1 MTVHDFSKNEQST
14 TPPPNPSET
23 KINPSRPLPPEVK
36 ERFSLKFPVLRLRSL
51 PPSVVKSA
59 GHDQIHSLSML
70 PKLSPKARFQQP
82 AETEDKKSTNK
93 NVQEC
98 HQTVAPVE
106 QEDNRRIRP
115 EEEKEDSI
123 KWTVLKNCPT
133 DPHYLLR
140 PQNPAECL
148 AVNTLSGLT
157 CGVPQ
162 KGLSQNKH
170 KIRVDFK
177 VCFSVYQLVCLDLY
191 KFEGIQFSTLLRAG
205 FLVNASKESSH
216 PFFPCVC
223 QEDCA
228 VQNVWLM
235 GGLSVLTSVSTT
247 PQPVCLLCASKG
259 RHEVNDA

>member
-14 TPPPNPSET
+14 TPPPKPSEAV
-23 KINPSRPLPPEVK
+23 ISPSHPLPPDVT
-36 ERFSLKFPVLRLRSL
+36 ERFSLKFPVLRLHSL

-59 GHDQIHSLSML
+59 VHEQIHSLSML
-70 PKLSPKARFQQP
+70 PKRSPKACFQQP
-82 AETEDKKSTNK
+82 AETEDKKSSNR
-93 NVQEC
+93 NGQEC

-106 QEDNRRIRP
+106 QEDYRRNRP
-115 EEEKEDSI
+115 KEEKEEDSL

-140 PQNPAECL
+140 PQNPAECP

-177 VCFSVYQLVCLDLY
+177 VCFSVYERVCLDFLY
-191 KFEGIQFSTLLRAG
+191 KFKGNKTFHFINTWFS
-205 FLVNASKESSH
+205 
-216 PFFPCVC
+216 
-223 QEDCA
+223 
-228 VQNVWLM
+228 W
-235 GGLSVLTSVSTT
+235 
-247 PQPVCLLCASKG
+247 
-259 RHEVNDA
+259 